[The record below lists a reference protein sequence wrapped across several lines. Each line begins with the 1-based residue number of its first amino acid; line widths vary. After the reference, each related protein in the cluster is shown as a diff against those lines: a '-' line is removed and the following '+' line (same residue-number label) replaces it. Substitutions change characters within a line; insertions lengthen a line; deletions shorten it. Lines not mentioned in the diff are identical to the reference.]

1 MMKFVVPAGGQAWLA
16 KLGGA
21 RREAFGIFSGDES
34 VSVAF
39 SGTLMLTQ
47 PDSKTAFKTTS
58 AEVAWLFI
66 LGAGTCTVA
75 ASRRGRAVRC
85 STDLGRRDDMTAPN
99 AIQHRR
105 CCTMLGGRCRGIH
118 ASVQQRPQRSALVGY
133 TPPRRRPIRGPE
145 PLSPAIIFTYQSLKS
160 NERFEANCLRRHGRT
175 RGAQTEWQ
183 WPAWGAP
190 QLPACA
196 VRLLSTVCAR
206 RFCDQQEM
214 SLHTATGRSL
224 P

>member
-1 MMKFVVPAGGQAWLA
+1 MHDPSSSGPEHAWSQHR
-16 KLGGA
+16 GTGA
-21 RREAFGIFSGDES
+21 RYVARRISGDAMTLQPQTQYDTGD
-34 VSVAF
+34 VARC
-39 SGTLMLTQ
+39 L
-47 PDSKTAFKTTS
+47 
-58 AEVAWLFI
+58 VAVVVDF
-66 LGAGTCTVA
+66 A
-75 ASRRGRAVRC
+75 RPE
-85 STDLGRRDDMTAPN
+85 RRDANGLP
-99 AIQHRR
+99 
-105 CCTMLGGRCRGIH
+105 
-118 ASVQQRPQRSALVGY
+118 LVEY
-133 TPPRRRPIRGPE
+133 TRPRRRPIRGPE

-224 P
+224 PYETWRMR